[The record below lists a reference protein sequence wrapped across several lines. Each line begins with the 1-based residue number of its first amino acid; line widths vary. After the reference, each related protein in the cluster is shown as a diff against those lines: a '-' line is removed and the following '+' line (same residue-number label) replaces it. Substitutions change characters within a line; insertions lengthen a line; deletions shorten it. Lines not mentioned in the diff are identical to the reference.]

1 MPRHAQPYALSPGDG
16 EAHWF
21 FGNLVTFKA
30 AGEHTDGRFALTEFV
45 NPAGFASPLHVH
57 HDEHEAFYILEGTA
71 EVHCGEEVFRVAPGS
86 FVLLPSGIP
95 HWHQVSSDAPMRSL
109 VLTTGQFERYVAACG
124 QPAQAHE
131 LPPPT
136 APDMDRVA
144 AAGERFRID
153 VLGPPPATP
162 QLPEEPQRLHVHAP

>member
-1 MPRHAQPYALSPGDG
+1 MAMPAQAQPYALGPDDGDV
-16 EAHWF
+16 HWF
-21 FGNLVTFKA
+21 FGNLVTLKA

-71 EVHCGEEVFRVAPGS
+71 EVHCGDQVFHVTPGG

-95 HWHQVSSDAPMRSL
+95 HWHQVSSDSPMRSL
-109 VLTTGQFERYVAACG
+109 VMTTGQFEQYVAACG
-124 QPAQAHE
+124 DPAQARE
-131 LPPPT
+131 LPPP
-136 APDMDRVA
+136 ANPDMRRAA
-144 AAGERFRID
+144 AAGERFRIQ

-162 QLPEEPQRLHVHAP
+162 RSASDTAPGT